1 MKKQIDRCQ
10 KPISKEL
17 RALSLHPVLKQ
28 VYANRDIQLAADL
41 DCSLH
46 SLLPYHALK
55 DIDRAVDVL
64 VMALQKKYRIL
75 VLGDY
80 DVDGAT
86 STVLA
91 VRLLRLMGASHVDFL
106 VPNRFADGYGLT
118 SALLEQAMTYQP
130 NLILTVDNGISSVEG
145 IRLAKERG
153 VEVVV
158 TDHHLASD
166 ELPDASAIVN
176 PNQPQDQ
183 FASKNLAG
191 VGVVF
196 YLMLALR
203 ARLREIGWFQQLELP
218 DLNLG
223 RFLDLVALG
232 TIADVVSL
240 DHNNR
245 ILVYQGLQRIRAGS
259 CVAGI
264 SALLKVAG
272 RSQLTLKAS
281 DISYAIA
288 PRLNAA
294 GRLESMMLA
303 VSCLLTDDPEEALS
317 IAKRLDQLNIDRR
330 EIEKNMHQEA
340 LHFIAHQ
347 LTLADK
353 ALPHGLCLLNKA
365 WHEGVIGILAAR
377 IKDHIQRP
385 VIVFTEQDRDQ
396 EWLQGSARSIEGL
409 HIRDLLDRISIQYPH
424 LMKRYGG
431 HAMAAGITIH
441 RQDFTQFSAV
451 FNEQAKPFFDDL
463 SRQTMALMSD
473 GELPYTDISIEFA
486 RLLRDAQ
493 PWGQDFS
500 EPLFEGRFKLIRQ
513 FMIAEKHLKL
523 VFLING
529 QAVDAM
535 AFNVDAKVWPNYR
548 CDYVHLL
555 YRLDLNEFKNKTQ
568 LKLMVEYI
576 EPSL

>member
-1 MKKQIDRCQ
+1 MKKQIDRNQ

-28 VYANRDIQLAADL
+28 IYANRGVQSAAAL
-41 DCSLH
+41 DCSLQ

-86 STVLA
+86 STALA

-106 VPNRFADGYGLT
+106 VPNRFADGYGL
-118 SALLEQAMTYQP
+118 SPALLEQAMTYQP
-130 NLILTVDNGISSVEG
+130 DLILTVDNGIASIEG
-145 IRLAKERG
+145 IRLARERG
-153 VEVVV
+153 IEVVV

-176 PNQPQDQ
+176 PNQPLDS

-203 ARLREIGWFQQLELP
+203 ARLREMGWFQQVELP

-232 TIADVVSL
+232 TVADVVSL
-240 DHNNR
+240 DQNNR
-245 ILVYQGLQRIRAGS
+245 ILVYQGIQRIRAGG
-259 CVAGI
+259 CVVGMK
-264 SALLKVAG
+264 ALLKVAG
-272 RSQLTLKAS
+272 RAQATFKAS

-303 VSCLLTDDPEEALS
+303 VHCLLTDDPEEALS
-317 IAKRLDQLNIDRR
+317 IAKRLDQLNLERR
-330 EIEKNMHQEA
+330 EIEKKMHQEA

-347 LTLADK
+347 LTFAEK
-353 ALPHGLCLLNKA
+353 ALPDGLCLLNKT
-365 WHEGVIGILAAR
+365 WHEGVIGIVAAR

-385 VIVFTEQDRDQ
+385 VVVFTEQDRDQ

-409 HIRDLLDRISIQYPH
+409 HIRDVLDRISTKHPNLI
-424 LMKRYGG
+424 KRYGG

-441 RQDFTQFSAV
+441 KQDFAQFSLI

-463 SRQTMALMSD
+463 SRQTITLVSD
-473 GELPYTDISIEFA
+473 GELPYADISVEFA

-500 EPLFEGRFKLIRQ
+500 EPLFEGHFKILRQ
-513 FMIAEKHLKL
+513 FIVATKHLKL

-529 QAVDAM
+529 QVVEAM
-535 AFNVDAKVWPNYR
+535 AFNIDVKVWPNYR
-548 CDYVHLL
+548 CDYAHLL
-555 YRLDLNEFKNKTQ
+555 YRLDLSEFKNRTQ
-568 LKLMVEYI
+568 LNLMVEYI
-576 EPSL
+576 EPA